1 MKLNRAELR
10 KIIYDFNSISNRL
23 LQANYNDFTGVVSRF
38 VSFIQTTPII
48 MDYITDCGSCEQDIA
63 QEFQELRQ
71 SYGRSIFSLG
81 DTDEEEVCTVFAIL
95 SHIAENSIDISFAVA
110 AGYTS
115 SNKYQDRVK
124 AFNDRVVMVLI
135 RHIESF
141 LTKVGIDMGLDEKIT
156 YSITVTN
163 GQAIIA
169 NDNATVTATNNIGVD
184 ATQMAALISD
194 IKAAAQGLSAADA
207 ESLSENLEV
216 IEEEAKSEKPRKSF
230 IKTAINGIKA
240 IKGTAEFAAAVA
252 ALIQFIQPLL

>member
-1 MKLNRAELR
+1 MKLNRIELR
-10 KIIYDFNSISNRL
+10 KIIYDFNSLSNRL
-23 LQANYNDFTGVVSRF
+23 LQANYEDYVGVVSRF
-38 VSFIQTTPII
+38 ISFIKNTSLIA
-48 MDYITDCGSCEQDIA
+48 DYIADCGVCDQDMK
-63 QEFQELRQ
+63 QEFQEIRQ
-71 SYGRSIFSLG
+71 SYGRCIFVLG
-81 DTDEEEVCTVFAIL
+81 DSDQEEVCTIFAIL
-95 SHIAENSIDISFAVA
+95 SYISENKIDISWDIAR
-110 AGYTS
+110 GYTS
-115 SNKYQDRVK
+115 SNKRQDIVK

-184 ATQMAALISD
+184 ATQLSALINN
-194 IKAAAQGLSAADA
+194 IKTAAQNLSPTDA

-216 IEEEAKSEKPRKSF
+216 IEEEAKSNKPRKSF
-230 IKTAINGIKA
+230 IKTAIDGIKA

-252 ALIQFIQPLL
+252 ALVQILQPLL